1 MIEKQPIFIS
11 KARSEVSL
19 ITAIKK
25 FRIVFVCMVLDG
37 FDEII
42 QSISK
47 SDSKLSSFEKLNFYL
62 VKKTCNMTTRF
73 SRSLSSTFLNKK

>member
-25 FRIVFVCMVLDG
+25 FRIVFVCTVLDG
-37 FDEII
+37 VDKII
-42 QSISK
+42 RSSIEK
-47 SDSKLSSFEKLNFYL
+47 SDSQLSSFSNN
-62 VKKTCNMTTRF
+62 KTFTW
-73 SRSLSSTFLNKK
+73 